1 MAVKQAKVITVTS
14 VKGGTGKTIFTLNL
28 AGILSSK
35 KIKTLIIDMD
45 LHAGSIGA
53 SLNLNLDKDFYNL
66 ISDIMNHQFKSFDDY
81 IKGYDDYID
90 ILQAPKDPRNVAK
103 IEIPY
108 IDMVLKKLKYQY
120 DVILIDT
127 NHIIDKLNL
136 ITFDNSDNIIY
147 LLNHDLMGLKNMK
160 TMLAIYEDMNLKKY
174 TLVVNDALNNSNIQ
188 NSDIADYLGEKI
200 NYVIPNSFYVK
211 NINKYLMNGKIL
223 TLEKQFKK
231 EKGYFILEKI
241 LDDILK

>member
-14 VKGGTGKTIFTLNL
+14 VKGGVGKTTFTLNL

-35 KIKTLIIDMD
+35 KTKTLIIDMD
-45 LHAGSIGA
+45 LHAGCVGV

-66 ISDIMNHQFKSFDDY
+66 INDIMNHQFKSFDDY
-81 IKGYDDYID
+81 IKCYDDYID
-90 ILQAPKDPRNVAK
+90 VLQAPKDPRNVAK

-174 TLVVNDALNNSNIQ
+174 TLVVNDALNNSNVQ
-188 NSDIADYLGEKI
+188 SDDIADYLGEKI
-200 NYVIPNSFYVK
+200 NYVIPKSFYVK

-231 EKGYFILEKI
+231 EKGYFVLEKI

>member
-1 MAVKQAKVITVTS
+1 
-14 VKGGTGKTIFTLNL
+14 
-28 AGILSSK
+28 
-35 KIKTLIIDMD
+35 
-45 LHAGSIGA
+45 
-53 SLNLNLDKDFYNL
+53 
-66 ISDIMNHQFKSFDDY
+66 MNHQFKSFDDY
-81 IKGYDDYID
+81 IKCYDDYID
-90 ILQAPKDPRNVAK
+90 VLQAPKDPRNVAK

-174 TLVVNDALNNSNIQ
+174 TLVVNDALNNSNVQ
-188 NSDIADYLGEKI
+188 SDDIADYLGEKI
-200 NYVIPNSFYVK
+200 NYVIPKSFYVK
-211 NINKYLMNGKIL
+211 NINKYRKNRLCR
-223 TLEKQFKK
+223 
-231 EKGYFILEKI
+231 
-241 LDDILK
+241 